1 VQLGTQDE
9 VAAAIDGDPRLAAWQ
24 VRRSGAGWIELET
37 RRDLARIKAPLLLVL
52 AWPSVWRDP
61 VAVRPHLLRARS
73 GNYALMLVGNDEEFT
88 AAGALALA
96 DDADVAALAVPA
108 SVERVALALRARA
121 EGSALRQIAAGLE
134 LELAQA
140 QHENRLLIE
149 TGRALSQQRDMGS
162 LLEIILRQARD
173 VTGADAGS
181 VYIVLGDDDA
191 TERTLR
197 FMVSQNDSRRID
209 SKGFTMAVSGSSI
222 VGTCVLSS
230 DVINIPDLYQL
241 DAPGAGN
248 NPWGFVH
255 DRSFDDKYRYQ
266 TRSMLTVPMIS
277 ARHQVIGVI
286 QLINKR
292 ARGTIMLETPDDFA
306 ERVVPFDD
314 ASIAYA
320 TSLASQAGIAL
331 ETARLYDEV
340 KTLFEGFVR
349 ASVTAIE
356 SRDPT
361 TSGHSERVATLTL
374 GLAKATDR
382 LDSGRY
388 KDLRFTADD
397 LTQIEY
403 AALLHDFGKVGVRE
417 HVLVKAKKLYEHQ
430 RDLVVQR
437 FHLIRRGIEV
447 DSLAKKLDCYLCG
460 HADEVPAIDELA
472 RRSLGELDDMDPVD
486 HGRQRAD
493 RARAGRLRA
502 HLRHRRP
509 GVRRSR
515 GPEPAVPVAG
525 GGHRAAGHARLAD
538 PRGALR
544 DREPRGAHLQLPA
557 PDPVGPAVPPGP
569 RHRRRPPREARRH
582 RLPQPAAR
590 RRDPGAGADD
600 DDRRHL
606 RRADRQGS
614 PVQAGDAGR
623 ARAGHPGHRRQE
635 GPARRRAVRRVRR
648 RPGVGPAQVS
658 AAGPPSATVDVAID
672 RGLGVGFDRAALRRC
687 VRRMVAAAAA
697 TEGQALEA
705 AFRYTD
711 DAVIHALN
719 RDYRAKD
726 KPTDVLAFAQREGPA
741 GRHRSGRAGRRDRL
755 GRHRAPPR
763 PSGRASPG

>member
-1 VQLGTQDE
+1 MLIGTQDE
-9 VAAAIDGDPRLAAWQ
+9 VAAAVASDPRLRAWV
-24 VRRSGAGWIELET
+24 VRRSGPGWLELET
-37 RRDLARIKAPLLLVL
+37 RLTLARAKAPLLLVL
-52 AWPSVWRDP
+52 AWPAVWRDP
-61 VAVRPHLLRARS
+61 VAARPHLVRARS
-73 GNYALMLVGNDEEFT
+73 GNYALMLVGTDDDFT
-88 AAGALALA
+88 DGGATVVA
-96 DDADVAALAVPA
+96 DDGDVAAMAVPA
-108 SVERVALALRARA
+108 SIERLALAMRARA

-149 TGRALSQQRDMGS
+149 TGRALSQQRDMAS

-181 VYIVLGDDDA
+181 VYIVEGDDDA
-191 TERTLR
+191 AERALR

-241 DAPGAGN
+241 DARGTGN

-292 ARGTIMLETPDDFA
+292 ARGTVTLEGAADFD

-314 ASIAYA
+314 PSIAYA

-340 KTLFEGFVR
+340 KTLFDGFVR

-361 TSGHSERVATLTL
+361 TSGHSERVATLTI

-382 LDSGRY
+382 LDQGRY
-388 KDLRFTADD
+388 RDVRFTADD

-447 DSLAKKLDCYLCG
+447 ESLSKKLDCYLCG
-460 HADEVPAIDELA
+460 HADEVNAIDELA
-472 RRSLGELDDMDPVD
+472 KRSLGELDDMVRWILGANEPTVLEQGGFERIADIAGRVFVDPEGHSRPYLSPDEATSLQIMRGSLTREERFEIESHVVHTYNFLRQIPWGRQFRHVPDIAGAHHEKLDGTGYPNQLRGDEIPVPARMMTIADIFDALTAKDRPYKKAMPVD
-486 HGRQRAD
+486 RALD
-493 RARAGRLRA
+493 I
-502 HLRHRRP
+502 
-509 GVRRSR
+509 
-515 GPEPAVPVAG
+515 
-525 GGHRAAGHARLAD
+525 LA
-538 PRGALR
+538 
-544 DREPRGAHLQLPA
+544 
-557 PDPVGPAVPPGP
+557 
-569 RHRRRPPREARRH
+569 
-582 RLPQPAAR
+582 
-590 RRDPGAGADD
+590 
-600 DDRRHL
+600 
-606 RRADRQGS
+606 S
-614 PVQAGDAGR
+614 
-623 ARAGHPGHRRQE
+623 
-635 GPARRRAVRRVRR
+635 
-648 RPGVGPAQVS
+648 
-658 AAGPPSATVDVAID
+658 DVK
-672 RGLGVGFDRAALRRC
+672 RGLLDDELFAVF
-687 VRRMVAAAAA
+687 
-697 TEGQALEA
+697 TETRIWETL
-705 AFRYTD
+705 
-711 DAVIHALN
+711 
-719 RDYRAKD
+719 K
-726 KPTDVLAFAQREGPA
+726 
-741 GRHRSGRAGRRDRL
+741 S
-755 GRHRAPPR
+755 
-763 PSGRASPG
+763 